1 MLKHPQLVVHIPPE
15 FVHPGSSFLPLRL
28 KRKDVSQVRTFLQ
41 TMRAR
46 LIIAMAIG
54 AFISMIF
61 LTIPSMRDGTSS
73 WASLELP
80 GMIAA
85 LLAGPDSSDILSLVI
100 MGTVNAVVYGLV
112 AFVVILAIP

>member
-1 MLKHPQLVVHIPPE
+1 MI
-15 FVHPGSSFLPLRL
+15 
-28 KRKDVSQVRTFLQ
+28 RT
-41 TMRAR
+41 MKAR

-61 LTIPSMRDGTSS
+61 LAVPSMRDGTNP
-73 WASLELP
+73 WASLELA

-85 LLAGPDSSDILSLVI
+85 LLMGPDSSLSLVI
-100 MGTVNAVVYGLV
+100 FGTVNAIVYGLV